1 MLPVTLARFA
11 PPLTAIKLLASLCSL
26 CHNARPSKGLLKT
39 LCLAERPSNRGTL
52 RRLASSSAPN
62 LHRQHR
68 DASQR
73 SMVPARLANMPRG
86 GLKEGSRGSDPRLLG
101 LTMGGYLI
109 ALSGSDP
116 VDQRST
122 APRVR
127 PIAKLARLWA
137 ELRHVPM
144 NMALRGCKSALPP
157 ASPTIRAAAA
167 RYEHFVNIGQR
178 IR

>member
-1 MLPVTLARFA
+1 VALW
-11 PPLTAIKLLASLCSL
+11 
-26 CHNARPSKGLLKT
+26 
-39 LCLAERPSNRGTL
+39 
-52 RRLASSSAPN
+52 RLASSSAPN
-62 LHRQHR
+62 LHRRHL

-109 ALSGSDP
+109 AHSGSDP

-127 PIAKLARLWA
+127 PIPKLARLWA

-144 NMALRGCKSALPP
+144 KMALRGCKRQSSAVSPFAPAAALRPGGPQSTPAQAAEAAVLTPANEKKSKAGRSTSGCFRCLETLGQNAPRTSAP
-157 ASPTIRAAAA
+157 ASSQI
-167 RYEHFVNIGQR
+167 V
-178 IR
+178 